1 MQIRKY
7 GYLSWFRH
15 GPNESV
21 PLCILSVYTAEGSEA
36 SYHNGFRHE
45 RVKVNRTDGAI
56 EIINVHL
63 SDSGLYFCGA
73 MPDNH
78 VIFGTA
84 TFIQVGDN
92 ATPAADISPKVSE
105 EGDCN
110 GTGFSSSL
118 LLALGGV
125 ITTQLIVI
133 LILLYRAAHT
143 SGKKLNSGKTSQKHS
158 EDKQNEDPDMLNYAA
173 LNFTQNK
180 RKPQRQ
186 QDLDTHVV
194 YAATR

>member
-1 MQIRKY
+1 
-7 GYLSWFRH
+7 
-15 GPNESV
+15 
-21 PLCILSVYTAEGSEA
+21 
-36 SYHNGFRHE
+36 
-45 RVKVNRTDGAI
+45 
-56 EIINVHL
+56 
-63 SDSGLYFCGA
+63 

-78 VIFGTA
+78 VIFGKA
-84 TFIQVGDN
+84 TFIQVG
-92 ATPAADISPKVSE
+92 
-105 EGDCN
+105 GDCN

-180 RKPQRQ
+180 RKPRRQ